1 MLLRST
7 MCRSELSGPQFE
19 VISYSSRGDLT
30 GTRTQGTQSHPN
42 GAGQGGRAGG
52 WHGGLGATELFRGD
66 GSQVL
71 IKL

>member
-1 MLLRST
+1 MG
-7 MCRSELSGPQFE
+7 RSELQGPQFV

-30 GTRTQGTQSHPN
+30 GQRTQGTRSHPN

-52 WHGGLGATELFRGD
+52 WDGELGATELCRGG